1 MKEEDLIKKLES
13 TQPPEVELPSHKNQ
27 LKMALLEERHT
38 TNVAELVKTKIGGG
52 LDIIRNMLM
61 SKQPV
66 WRTAL
71 ISVIAIALVVG
82 LPITLPLLAEQSDTA
97 NAKEIVLNNID
108 EVILEA
114 LGGEEISELHVVH
127 NRDNMATVLL
137 AGDSPIFKVMVDVDL
152 SAREIIEV
160 YILPSVELL
169 QPTESRMTDEEKD
182 KILKILNTNPDI
194 KALFDKGAVLAPEII
209 TTSVSVGVIDDET
222 GLTAAEGVS
231 DKEAKIW
238 IILGDKRYFAHIDLI
253 REEILW
259 FGDTENPEYEEK
271 YSQEA
276 QRSSFP

>member
-13 TQPPEVELPSHKNQ
+13 IQPPEVELPSHKSR
-27 LKMALLEERHT
+27 LKMALLKRGHSDNILEMPRI
-38 TNVAELVKTKIGGG
+38 KRG
-52 LDIIRNMLM
+52 IITLKSIFM

-71 ISVIAIALVVG
+71 ISVLAIALVVG
-82 LPITLPLLAEQSDTA
+82 LPITLPLLAEHSDTA

-127 NRDNMATVLL
+127 NKDNIATVLL

-160 YILPSVELL
+160 YILPSEELL

-194 KALFDKGAVLAPEII
+194 KALFDKGAVLAPEMI

-222 GLTAAEGVS
+222 GLTTVEGVS
-231 DKEAKIW
+231 DEEVKIW
-238 IILGDKRYFAHIDLI
+238 IVLDDKRYFAHIDLI

-259 FGDTENPEYEEK
+259 FGDTESPEYSQK

-276 QRSSFP
+276 QRPSFP